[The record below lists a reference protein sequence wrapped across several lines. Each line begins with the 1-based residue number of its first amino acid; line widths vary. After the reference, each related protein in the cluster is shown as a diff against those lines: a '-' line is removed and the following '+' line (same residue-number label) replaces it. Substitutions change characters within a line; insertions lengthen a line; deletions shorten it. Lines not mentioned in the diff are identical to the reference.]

1 MGFVLYDVVYGNDD
15 FDNVEREMMK
25 RIVLISGGLDSTA
38 LLYKSRKDLGADAV
52 VALFFNYGQKSY
64 KQEIRAVA
72 QLTGGIE
79 VVVKDIKD
87 LFSES
92 RSSLI
97 DETMPITKM
106 VKGFD
111 GYEFV
116 SEGTEVEFRNGVFI
130 SCAISLAMQLF
141 PTESV
146 EIAYGATKM
155 REPYIDCTNEF
166 VSKFDGL
173 SSLISGG
180 RIRVVAPFLEK
191 GKDEVWEIAKEYGVP
206 IFATW
211 SCYDGGDSPCGRCP
225 ACLDRKILEARDANH
240 N

>member
-1 MGFVLYDVVYGNDD
+1 MVYGNDHI
-15 FDNVEREMMK
+15 DNLEREVMK

-38 LLYKSRKDLGADAV
+38 LLYKSRKDLGAENV
-52 VALFFNYGQKSY
+52 VGLFFNYGQKSY

-79 VVVKDIKD
+79 VVVKDITD
-87 LFSES
+87 LFSDS

-97 DETMPITKM
+97 DETLLITKM

-116 SEGTEVEFRNGVFI
+116 SERTEVEFRNGVLI

-141 PTESV
+141 PTEGV

-155 REPYIDCTNEF
+155 REPYIDCTDAF

-180 RIRVVAPFLEK
+180 RIHVIAPFLEK
-191 GKDEVWEIAKEYGVP
+191 GKDEVWEIAKECGVP